1 MDYRFTDPYL
11 DPPGERD
18 ELYSE
23 VSIRLPDSFWCYDPI
38 SSDRAVNPSIDPSP
52 DPGPLPALK
61 NGFITFGCLNNFTK
75 LNDGVLKLW
84 AGVLKSVANSRLLIL
99 APDGSARKWLLTILS
114 ENGVESNR
122 VEFVGRQSRAP
133 YMQQYKRIDIC
144 LDTLPANGHTTSLD
158 SYWMGVPVITL
169 VGPTVEGRA
178 GWSQLNNLKLTELAA
193 RDENGFV
200 NIATEWANDLSRLGE
215 LRRTLRER
223 MRNSPIMDA
232 KLFARN
238 VESAYRLM
246 WHAWCRRSEQ

>member
-1 MDYRFTDPYL
+1 
-11 DPPGERD
+11 
-18 ELYSE
+18 
-23 VSIRLPDSFWCYDPI
+23 
-38 SSDRAVNPSIDPSP
+38 
-52 DPGPLPALK
+52 
-61 NGFITFGCLNNFTK
+61 
-75 LNDGVLKLW
+75 
-84 AGVLKSVANSRLLIL
+84 
-99 APDGSARKWLLTILS
+99 
-114 ENGVESNR
+114 
-122 VEFVGRQSRAP
+122 
-133 YMQQYKRIDIC
+133 MQQYKRIDIC